1 MLDFIFKKIQ
11 EKLSEFEK
19 KSGKSNDEISQCKAE
34 IQQLRKELDLEKQK
48 GYFIRDD
55 ARLILSAPEIIIGN
69 VDSSGMLYKDSGSI
83 VVVRGSQVDLQ
94 GVGEGG
100 QVEVRASGI
109 RQVAEDPGSDGLEH
123 VVHNRSEIISQARD
137 IVLHSQDADGVFSE
151 GLAYPSGT
159 GVHIHADQSIEIDAS
174 QSSKRQTERL
184 ELLIEELKNRQSQL
198 ADQAA
203 DHKSAFGQ
211 LVTTMEQMLIKRSAM
226 VKDDEMVRAGYEEIG
241 ELNGEIEHLSL
252 ALSEEVCNYAEVLSL
267 LSETKRQLSCLDS
280 QKKAVKDE
288 DAFKKEST
296 GASISIIGETIGLES
311 RDGDGHLRENKE
323 AGISLSAPTMV
334 MTAKRDDGTLNA
346 DGLVSVRAM
355 DVEVNT
361 ADTKDV
367 KFEKDGTLK
376 TAQYPLGGSFSVNAK
391 AIRLGATD
399 QEVKDG
405 QLKDKELTA
414 ESKITLQALNVEVTT
429 AHVQNVEVDG
439 EGQVTK
445 AEYPADGEVLISSK
459 AITIEAADAKYDKDE
474 KHQRKETALAG
485 CGIIQLR
492 SEHIGVAATTTDGKA
507 TGDISLNTKD
517 LRLQS
522 VDASDDKLS
531 LAENGCITAIADSI
545 SLGDSKDEKLRGQKL
560 QSFAEKITLI
570 GSDKVGITGSNKVAI
585 SSDKLVQA
593 VQGESKA
600 FLLLKDNAALKGDAT
615 ELHGPTKIVGE
626 LDAPKVSAGDLQVKG
641 EIKSANISDGVTAGP
656 APKSTLKPENDD

>member
-11 EKLSEFEK
+11 EKLSEFEQ

-34 IQQLRKELDLEKQK
+34 IQQLRRELDLEKQK

-151 GLAYPSGT
+151 ELAYPSGT

-174 QSSKRQTERL
+174 QSSERQTERL
-184 ELLIEELKNRQSQL
+184 ELLINELKDRQSQL
-198 ADQAA
+198 ANQA
-203 DHKSAFGQ
+203 DGHKSAFGQ
-211 LVTTMEQMLIKRSAM
+211 LVTTMEQMLIKRSALT
-226 VKDDEMVRAGYEEIG
+226 KDDELVRASYGEIG
-241 ELNGEIEHLSL
+241 KLNGEIEHLSL

-280 QKKAVKDE
+280 QKKAVKDA

-296 GASISIIGETIGLES
+296 EAFVSINGEAISLES

-334 MTAKRDDGTLNA
+334 MTAQRDDGTLMESA
-346 DGLVSVRAM
+346 FA
-355 DVEVNT
+355 
-361 ADTKDV
+361 
-367 KFEKDGTLK
+367 
-376 TAQYPLGGSFSVNAK
+376 VNAK
-391 AIRLGATD
+391 TVMLGAME

-405 QLKDKELTA
+405 HLKDKELVP
-414 ESKITLQALNVEVTT
+414 ESKITLQAQNVAVTT
-429 AHVQNVEVDG
+429 AHVQNVETDD
-439 EGQVTK
+439 EGQITK

-459 AITIEAADAKYDKDE
+459 TITLEAVDAEFDKDE
-474 KHQRKETALAG
+474 KHQRKEKALAEG
-485 CGIIQLR
+485 GSISLR
-492 SEHIGVAATTTDGKA
+492 SEHIGMAATTTDGKA

-522 VDASDDKLS
+522 VDVSDDKLS
-531 LAENGCITAIADSI
+531 LTDGGGITAVADRI
-545 SLGDSKDEKLRGQKL
+545 SLGDSKDEKLRGQEL
-560 QSFAEKITLI
+560 QSFAEKITLT

-593 VQGESKA
+593 VQGNGTA
-600 FLLLKDNAALKGDAT
+600 FLLLKDNASLKGNTT
-615 ELHGPTKIVGE
+615 ELHNSTKIVGE
-626 LDAPKVSAGDLQVKG
+626 LDAPKVSAGDLQIKG
-641 EIKSANISDGVTAGP
+641 EIKSTNISDGITAGP